1 MYSWLWQGVE
11 IQFDLASHA
20 LEAQQGRTIIIK
32 TWLLFFICSH
42 FYLVGW
48 LWSGMFK
55 VQLTCSTVSGVEISS
70 PLRIMD
76 RCVRTSATW
85 SEFSPKSSDVQLSA
99 ANKWNTPLTTLDVKC
114 HFKWRKP
121 WNQTSCL
128 INWSS
133 FTPWS
138 LSSASFPFGF
148 WPWNALAFN
157 QPKGEVT
164 VKADESLKQSEIK
177 VLTCWDNV
185 NNSLDPGFVCA
196 LKSEYFTLNEK
207 FSRKVKPN

>member
-1 MYSWLWQGVE
+1 MSFSLSQALRFSFHLIFITFTANSAVSVYSWLWQGGE

-20 LEAQQGRTIIIK
+20 LEAQQGRTIIIR

-121 WNQTSCL
+121 D
-128 INWSS
+128 
-133 FTPWS
+133 FTHHVYLTGPHS
-138 LSSASFPFGF
+138 HHDHCRQHPFH
-148 WPWNALAFN
+148 LAFDL
-157 QPKGEVT
+157 EMH
-164 VKADESLKQSEIK
+164 
-177 VLTCWDNV
+177 
-185 NNSLDPGFVCA
+185 
-196 LKSEYFTLNEK
+196 
-207 FSRKVKPN
+207 